1 MDNETINKIFKAYD
15 IRGKYPE
22 ELNETIAFKIG
33 QAVADYFSPTRI
45 LIGCDHRKSSF
56 PLLNAVANGAM
67 KQGID
72 VVNMGL
78 STTPMFYFAAMKE
91 NFEAGLMI
99 TASHNTYEYN
109 GLKIVQKNA
118 VPIGMGIGM
127 ENIRDLVLGGNFR
140 STIRQGV
147 MTSKDLTEHY
157 IYYLKSFQTFPLD
170 KNLKIVIDA
179 CGGPASSIAEKILK
193 EQVNII
199 SVAPQP
205 IYKILGPNPLKPE
218 VRQKAK
224 DTLLDQKADGAL
236 LLDGDGDR
244 FFVLDEKGR
253 FIPGHFIAAVLAEYI
268 LKKHPGEKVVCDLRF
283 SRAVLKTIERNGGV
297 PILSRIGHSYIKNKM
312 KQENAIFGAEMS
324 GHYYFRS
331 FNNNFYS
338 DNGII
343 PALLLL
349 EIISKT
355 SKKLSEIFDPFFE
368 KYFVSEEI
376 NFSISNPQNIL
387 KEVEEKFKNDV
398 AIGQAEIVKLD
409 GLTVRYSDWWFNI
422 RPSNT
427 EPLMRLVIEA
437 DSDEKLKEKIDFIT
451 QIMQEFK

>member
-1 MDNETINKIFKAYD
+1 MNNEAINKIFKAYD

-45 LIGCDHRKSSF
+45 LIACDHRESSF
-56 PLLNAVANGAM
+56 PLLNAVASGVM

-72 VVNMGL
+72 VVNIGL

-99 TASHNTYEYN
+99 TASHTPYEYN
-109 GLKIVQKNA
+109 GIKIVQKNA
-118 VPIGMGIGM
+118 VPLGMGIGM
-127 ENIRDLVLGGNFR
+127 EDIRDLVLEGNFR
-140 STIRQGV
+140 STLRQGV
-147 MTSKDLTEHY
+147 MTSKDLTEQY
-157 IYYLKSFQTFPLD
+157 IYYLKSFQTLPLD
-170 KNLKIVIDA
+170 KNLKIVLDSY
-179 CGGPASSIAEKILK
+179 GGPAGPIAEKILK
-193 EQVNII
+193 DQINII
-199 SVAPQP
+199 SIAQQP
-205 IYKILGPNPLKPE
+205 IYKTLGPNPLKPE

-224 DTLLDQKADGAL
+224 EVLLEQKADGAL
-236 LLDGDGDR
+236 LFDGDGDR
-244 FFVLDEKGR
+244 FLILDEKGR
-253 FIPGHFIAAVLAEYI
+253 FIPAHFVAAVLAEYI
-268 LKKHPGEKVVCDLRF
+268 LKKHLGGKIVCDLRF
-283 SRAVLKTIERNGGV
+283 SRAVLKTIERSGGNT
-297 PILSRIGHSYIKNKM
+297 ILSRVGHSYIKNKM
-312 KQENAIFGAEMS
+312 KRENAVFGAEMS

-331 FNNNFYS
+331 MNNNFYS

-376 NFSISNPQNIL
+376 NFQMPNPQDIL
-387 KEVEEKFKNDV
+387 KKIEEKFQNDV
-398 AIGQAEIVKLD
+398 SIGQAEIIKLD
-409 GLTVRYSDWWFNI
+409 GLTVRYPDWWCNV

-427 EPLMRLVIEA
+427 EPLMRLVVEA
-437 DSDEKLKEKIDFIT
+437 DTKEKLKEKIDFM
-451 QIMQEFK
+451 MQLLQKFK

>member
-1 MDNETINKIFKAYD
+1 MDNEAINKIFKAYD

-22 ELNETIAFKIG
+22 ELNETIAFKVG

-45 LIGCDHRKSSF
+45 LIARDHRESSS
-56 PLLNAVANGAM
+56 PLLNAVTNGVM

-72 VVNMGL
+72 VVNMGI

-99 TASHNTYEYN
+99 TASHNPYEYN
-109 GLKIVQKNA
+109 GIKIVQKNA
-118 VPIGMGIGM
+118 APLGMGIGM
-127 ENIRDLVLGGNFR
+127 EDIRDLVLKGNFR
-140 STIRQGV
+140 STHRQGV

-157 IYYLKSFQTFPLD
+157 IYYLKSFQTLPLD

-179 CGGPASSIAEKILK
+179 CGGPASSIIEKILK

-199 SVAPQP
+199 NVAPQP
-205 IYKILGPNPLKPE
+205 IYKTLGPNPLNPG

-224 DTLLDQKADGAL
+224 ETLIDQKADGAL
-236 LLDGDGDR
+236 LFDGDGDR

-253 FIPGHFIAAVLAEYI
+253 FIPGYFIAAVLAEYI

-283 SRAVLKTIERNGGV
+283 SRAALKTIERSGGV

-312 KQENAIFGAEMS
+312 KQENAIFGAEIS

-331 FNNNFYS
+331 MNNNFYS

-343 PALLLL
+343 PALLIL
-349 EIISKT
+349 EIMSKA

-368 KYFVSEEI
+368 KYFVSEEM
-376 NFSISNPQNIL
+376 NFQMPNPQDIL
-387 KEVEEKFKNDV
+387 EKIEEKFQNDI

-409 GLTVRYSDWWFNI
+409 GLTVKYRDWWFNI

-427 EPLMRLVIEA
+427 EPVIRLIIEA
-437 DSDEKLKEKIDFIT
+437 DSKEKLKEKIDFLI
-451 QIMQEFK
+451 QSMKEFN